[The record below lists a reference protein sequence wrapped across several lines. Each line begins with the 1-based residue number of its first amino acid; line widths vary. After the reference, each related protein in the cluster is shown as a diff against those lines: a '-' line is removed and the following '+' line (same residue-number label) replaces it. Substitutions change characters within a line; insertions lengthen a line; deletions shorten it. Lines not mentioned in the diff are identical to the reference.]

1 MFFLLE
7 TVSRLDLSAMYADD
21 ERETR
26 GAPPFDVTM
35 APPFDVTMMVTL
47 LLYSYCVGVFSSR
60 KIAAASERNA
70 GVLAGDRPIR

>member
-1 MFFLLE
+1 
-7 TVSRLDLSAMYADD
+7 
-21 ERETR
+21 
-26 GAPPFDVTM
+26 M